1 MDGRFKALLR
11 NEQASRHY
19 NHRLDSK
26 IGSYALI
33 FHTQAAENE
42 CDTFNFQG
50 AGWILKDQ

>member
-33 FHTQAAENE
+33 FHTQAEENE